1 MLQGYEGVWI
11 QARRNNWYYVINKIV
26 STAIAFTLA
35 GITLSFK
42 KTTYIFYNQEKHS
55 VSSSLVEGESTLDSA
70 YHVML
75 IYWMLFI
82 YLSLSGMDELIEM
95 FSVMNQLEKGALGL
109 FFELNY
115 FIGVALSVYIAW
127 FISRFPTPPLA

>member
-1 MLQGYEGVWI
+1 V
-11 QARRNNWYYVINKIV
+11 VNKV
-26 STAIAFTLA
+26 LSTCIAFSLA
-35 GITLSFK
+35 FVTLSFK
-42 KTTYIFYNQEKHS
+42 RTTYIFYNQELDKS
-55 VSSSLVEGESTLDSA
+55 NGNISDSSFESNADLNAA
-70 YHVML
+70 YHIML

-115 FIGVALSVYIAW
+115 FIGVGLSIYILW
-127 FISRFPTPPLA
+127 FSF

>member
-1 MLQGYEGVWI
+1 
-11 QARRNNWYYVINKIV
+11 
-26 STAIAFTLA
+26 
-35 GITLSFK
+35 
-42 KTTYIFYNQEKHS
+42 
-55 VSSSLVEGESTLDSA
+55 
-70 YHVML
+70 ML

-115 FIGVALSVYIAW
+115 FIGVGLSIYIYW
-127 FISRFPTPPLA
+127 FSFQESFRNPPKAVNES